1 VRSPLL
7 RLSLGGY
14 FPPGEWIGKCL
25 ITAALLYTRAWP
37 QFWNFRRA
45 KQHGITTRSRA
56 AQSLAVYQ
64 DMLRQNGIFKTDEEL
79 SAELRAESV
88 AEGTW
93 PTAENIVIHAVLSDA
108 ELDEKLTKSMAQN
121 GMFEEKTLEY
131 LRKNGE
137 LQPACPQLVVGMPPS
152 LSQLEVEWAQGHS
165 GERIKNLPQR
175 GHPKSLEE
183 LGLLVR

>member
-1 VRSPLL
+1 MAKLIEFVNPDILPEEAEHALVRA
-7 RLSLGGY
+7 R
-14 FPPGEWIGKCL
+14 
-25 ITAALLYTRAWP
+25 
-37 QFWNFRRA
+37 
-45 KQHGITTRSRA
+45 
-56 AQSLAVYQ
+56 YQ
-64 DMLRQNGIFKTDEEL
+64 AG
-79 SAELRAESV
+79 LRAR
-88 AEGTW
+88 G
-93 PTAENIVIHAVLSDA
+93 IILSDA

-165 GERIKNLPQR
+165 SERIKNLPQR
-175 GHPKSLEE
+175 GHPTTLEE